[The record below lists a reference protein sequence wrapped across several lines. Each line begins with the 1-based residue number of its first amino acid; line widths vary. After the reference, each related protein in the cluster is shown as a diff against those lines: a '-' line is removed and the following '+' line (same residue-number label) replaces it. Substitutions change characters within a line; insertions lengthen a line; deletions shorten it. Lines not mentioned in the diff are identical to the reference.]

1 MKARWDLVLLPPLVI
16 SLVLLLASQLV
27 FLKGSLQQDLGMG
40 VMAPGLTLDNF
51 LEIFTDPYFVSSL
64 WLSISVSTIAMVI
77 TLLIAFPA
85 AYAIARM
92 EGHLSIVLL
101 AAVVVSSFLSIV
113 VKVLGL
119 LLIFSSSGPLNKTL
133 FWLGVISEPVTIVGN
148 IPGVILGLIYYT
160 LGFAI
165 LLFYS
170 IVVTV
175 PRSLEEAAEIHGASR
190 AGVFRQVVMPLCL
203 PGIAAGALMI
213 FNVNMGGFS
222 STALIGAGKILTL
235 PIVIQRTVILETNYG
250 LGAALAA
257 AAARGRARH
266 QRVFRGAAAAGAP
279 RHDRLTMLHYRTRR
293 RLFSALV
300 LTVAYVTLLA
310 PIAFVMIASFDYG
323 QRAYVI
329 FPPDRFTFDSYWRIP
344 MRYWDSLWISV
355 RVAFLCMLISCA
367 IGIPAA
373 IGIVRCN
380 LPGKAALLAIFRAP
394 MQIPAVVSGVAFLHL
409 YYLLGPLLGVQ
420 FVGTL
425 CRDGDRTRVRGHALR
440 RRHAGERSAALQL

>member
-1 MKARWDLVLLPPLVI
+1 MKVRWDLVLLPPLVI
-16 SLVLLLASQLV
+16 SLVLLIASQFV
-27 FLKGSLQQDLGMG
+27 FLKGSLQRDVGMG
-40 VMAPGLTLDNF
+40 VLAPGFTLANF
-51 LEIFTDPYFVSSL
+51 REIFTDPYFVSSL
-64 WLSISVSTIAMVI
+64 WLSFSVSTVAMVI

-85 AYAIARM
+85 AYVIARM
-92 EGHLSIVLL
+92 QGHLSIVLL

-119 LLIFSSSGPLNKTL
+119 LLIFSSSGPLNKML
-133 FWLGVISEPVTIVGN
+133 FWLGAITEPVSIVGN

-250 LGAALAA
+250 LGAALAVLLLVVVLVINA
-257 AAARGRARH
+257 VSVLLLLRAR
-266 QRVFRGAAAAGAP
+266 RG
-279 RHDRLTMLHYRTRR
+279 
-293 RLFSALV
+293 
-300 LTVAYVTLLA
+300 
-310 PIAFVMIASFDYG
+310 MI
-323 QRAYVI
+323 V
-329 FPPDRFTFDSYWRIP
+329 
-344 MRYWDSLWISV
+344 
-355 RVAFLCMLISCA
+355 
-367 IGIPAA
+367 
-373 IGIVRCN
+373 
-380 LPGKAALLAIFRAP
+380 
-394 MQIPAVVSGVAFLHL
+394 
-409 YYLLGPLLGVQ
+409 
-420 FVGTL
+420 
-425 CRDGDRTRVRGHALR
+425 
-440 RRHAGERSAALQL
+440 

>member
-1 MKARWDLVLLPPLVI
+1 MKVRWDLVLLPPLVI
-16 SLVLLLASQLV
+16 SLVLLIASQFV
-27 FLKGSLQQDLGMG
+27 FLKGSLQRDVGMG
-40 VMAPGLTLDNF
+40 VLAQGLTLGNF
-51 LEIFTDPYFVSSL
+51 REIFTDPYFVSSL
-64 WLSISVSTIAMVI
+64 WLSFSVSTVAMVI

-85 AYAIARM
+85 AYVIARM
-92 EGHLSIVLL
+92 QGQLSIVLL

-133 FWLGVISEPVTIVGN
+133 FWLGAITEPVTIVGN

-250 LGAALAA
+250 LGAALAVLLLVVVLVINA
-257 AAARGRARH
+257 VSVLLLLRAR
-266 QRVFRGAAAAGAP
+266 RG
-279 RHDRLTMLHYRTRR
+279 
-293 RLFSALV
+293 
-300 LTVAYVTLLA
+300 
-310 PIAFVMIASFDYG
+310 MI
-323 QRAYVI
+323 V
-329 FPPDRFTFDSYWRIP
+329 
-344 MRYWDSLWISV
+344 
-355 RVAFLCMLISCA
+355 
-367 IGIPAA
+367 
-373 IGIVRCN
+373 
-380 LPGKAALLAIFRAP
+380 
-394 MQIPAVVSGVAFLHL
+394 
-409 YYLLGPLLGVQ
+409 
-420 FVGTL
+420 
-425 CRDGDRTRVRGHALR
+425 
-440 RRHAGERSAALQL
+440 

>member
-1 MKARWDLVLLPPLVI
+1 MKARWELVLLPPLVI

-27 FLKGSLQQDLGMG
+27 FLKGSLQRDLGMG

-51 LEIFTDPYFVSSL
+51 REIFTDPYFVSSL
-64 WLSISVSTIAMVI
+64 WLSISVSTVAMVI

-92 EGHLSIVLL
+92 DGHLSIMLL

-119 LLIFSSSGPLNKTL
+119 LLIFSSSGPLNRTL
-133 FWLGVISEPVTIVGN
+133 FWLGAISEPVTIVGN

-175 PRSLEEAAEIHGASR
+175 PRSLEEAAEVHGASR

-250 LGAALAA
+250 LGAALALLLLVVVLVINA
-257 AAARGRARH
+257 FSVLLLLRAR
-266 QRVFRGAAAAGAP
+266 RG
-279 RHDRLTMLHYRTRR
+279 
-293 RLFSALV
+293 
-300 LTVAYVTLLA
+300 
-310 PIAFVMIASFDYG
+310 MI
-323 QRAYVI
+323 V
-329 FPPDRFTFDSYWRIP
+329 
-344 MRYWDSLWISV
+344 
-355 RVAFLCMLISCA
+355 
-367 IGIPAA
+367 
-373 IGIVRCN
+373 
-380 LPGKAALLAIFRAP
+380 
-394 MQIPAVVSGVAFLHL
+394 
-409 YYLLGPLLGVQ
+409 
-420 FVGTL
+420 
-425 CRDGDRTRVRGHALR
+425 
-440 RRHAGERSAALQL
+440 

>member
-1 MKARWDLVLLPPLVI
+1 MKARWELVLLPPLII

-51 LEIFTDPYFVSSL
+51 REIFTDPYFLSSL

-92 EGHLSIVLL
+92 GGRLSIVLI
-101 AAVVVSSFLSIV
+101 AAVVVSSFLTIV

-119 LLIFSSSGPLNKTL
+119 LLIFSSSGPLNRTL
-133 FWLGVISEPVTIVGN
+133 IWLGAISDPVTIVGN

-175 PRSLEEAAEIHGASR
+175 PRALEEAAEVHGASR
-190 AGVFRQVVMPLCL
+190 AGVFRQVVLPLCL
-203 PGIAAGALMI
+203 PGIVAGALMI

-257 AAARGRARH
+257 LLLVVVLVINALSVLLLLRAR
-266 QRVFRGAAAAGAP
+266 RG
-279 RHDRLTMLHYRTRR
+279 
-293 RLFSALV
+293 
-300 LTVAYVTLLA
+300 
-310 PIAFVMIASFDYG
+310 MIA
-323 QRAYVI
+323 
-329 FPPDRFTFDSYWRIP
+329 
-344 MRYWDSLWISV
+344 
-355 RVAFLCMLISCA
+355 
-367 IGIPAA
+367 
-373 IGIVRCN
+373 
-380 LPGKAALLAIFRAP
+380 
-394 MQIPAVVSGVAFLHL
+394 
-409 YYLLGPLLGVQ
+409 
-420 FVGTL
+420 
-425 CRDGDRTRVRGHALR
+425 
-440 RRHAGERSAALQL
+440 

>member
-1 MKARWDLVLLPPLVI
+1 M
-16 SLVLLLASQLV
+16 
-27 FLKGSLQQDLGMG
+27 FLKGSLQRDLGMG

-51 LEIFTDPYFVSSL
+51 REVFTDPYFLSSL

-92 EGHLSIVLL
+92 DGRLSIVLL
-101 AAVVVSSFLSIV
+101 AAVVVSSFLTIV

-119 LLIFSSSGPLNKTL
+119 LLIFSSSGPLNRML
-133 FWLGVISEPVTIVGN
+133 FWLGAISEPVTIVGN

-175 PRSLEEAAEIHGASR
+175 PRSLEEAAEVHGASR

-235 PIVIQRTVILETNYG
+235 PIVIQRTVILESNYG
-250 LGAALAA
+250 LGAALA
-257 AAARGRARH
+257 
-266 QRVFRGAAAAGAP
+266 
-279 RHDRLTMLHYRTRR
+279 
-293 RLFSALV
+293 V
-300 LTVAYVTLLA
+300 L
-310 PIAFVMIASFDYG
+310 
-323 QRAYVI
+323 
-329 FPPDRFTFDSYWRIP
+329 
-344 MRYWDSLWISV
+344 
-355 RVAFLCMLISCA
+355 
-367 IGIPAA
+367 
-373 IGIVRCN
+373 
-380 LPGKAALLAIFRAP
+380 
-394 MQIPAVVSGVAFLHL
+394 
-409 YYLLGPLLGVQ
+409 LLGVVLVINA
-420 FVGTL
+420 FAVL
-425 CRDGDRTRVRGHALR
+425 LLLLRARRGMIV
-440 RRHAGERSAALQL
+440 

>member
-1 MKARWDLVLLPPLVI
+1 MKARWELVLLPPLMV
-16 SLVLLLASQLV
+16 SLALLLASQYV

-40 VMAPGLTLDNF
+40 VMAPGLTLHNF
-51 LEIFTDPYFVSSL
+51 VEIFTDPYFVSSL
-64 WLSISVSTIAMVI
+64 WLSIYVSTIAMVI

-92 EGHLSIVLL
+92 EGHLSIILL

-113 VKVLGL
+113 IKVLGL

-133 FWLGVISEPVTIVGN
+133 FWLGAITEPVTIVGN

-250 LGAALAA
+250 LGAALAVLLLVVVLVINA
-257 AAARGRARH
+257 VSVLLLLRAR
-266 QRVFRGAAAAGAP
+266 RG
-279 RHDRLTMLHYRTRR
+279 
-293 RLFSALV
+293 
-300 LTVAYVTLLA
+300 
-310 PIAFVMIASFDYG
+310 MI
-323 QRAYVI
+323 V
-329 FPPDRFTFDSYWRIP
+329 
-344 MRYWDSLWISV
+344 
-355 RVAFLCMLISCA
+355 
-367 IGIPAA
+367 
-373 IGIVRCN
+373 
-380 LPGKAALLAIFRAP
+380 
-394 MQIPAVVSGVAFLHL
+394 
-409 YYLLGPLLGVQ
+409 
-420 FVGTL
+420 
-425 CRDGDRTRVRGHALR
+425 
-440 RRHAGERSAALQL
+440 